1 MASSVPNGGSSPGAS
16 RGQGPSEQ
24 ALLGRSQNL
33 AANLP
38 ALLLA
43 AERVA
48 ATVQQGLHGRRRVGQ
63 GDSFWQFRRYHP
75 GDAAQ
80 RIDWRQSAKTEA
92 LFVRET
98 EWEAAASVWLWRDAS
113 ASMRFASSPRVEQKM
128 ERADLLLLALA
139 SLLID
144 GGERVALLGDGRR
157 PATGRAV
164 LRRLAHQIDEQR
176 AGDAKRFA
184 NLPAEIPLPPYANV
198 VWLSDFLDPPE
209 TIEACV
215 RFYASLGVHGH
226 LVQVLDQAE
235 ETLPYDGHVRFD
247 GMEGEGEERIR
258 RVETIRAGYH
268 RRLQAQ
274 REALAR
280 ITQSVGW
287 TLHHHRT
294 DKPPQTA
301 LLALYTALAESAG
314 MGR

>member
-1 MASSVPNGGSSPGAS
+1 MASPA
-16 RGQGPSEQ
+16 PSEGTQ
-24 ALLGRSQNL
+24 ALLGRSQAL

-48 ATVQQGLHGRRRVGQ
+48 STVQQGLHGRRRVGQ
-63 GDSFWQFRRYHP
+63 GDSFWQFRRYHQ
-75 GDAAQ
+75 GDSAQ
-80 RIDWRQSAKTEA
+80 HIDWRQSAKTAA

-113 ASMRFASSPRVEQKM
+113 SSMRFASTARAEQKM
-128 ERADLLLLALA
+128 DRADLLLLALA

-164 LRRLAHQIDEQR
+164 LRRLAQQIGEEQAR
-176 AGDAKRFA
+176 PGEKFA
-184 NLPAEIPLPPYANV
+184 NLPPQLPLPPYANV
-198 VWLSDFLDPPE
+198 VWLSDFLDPPD

-215 RFYASLGVHGH
+215 RFYAGMGVHGH
-226 LVQVLDQAE
+226 LVQVLDPAE

-280 ITQSVGW
+280 IAKSVGW
-287 TLHHHRT
+287 TMHFHRT
-294 DKPPQTA
+294 DKPPQIA
-301 LLALYTALAESAG
+301 LLALYTALAHSVG
-314 MGR
+314 VRR

>member
-1 MASSVPNGGSSPGAS
+1 MASPEQRAGD
-16 RGQGPSEQ
+16 Q
-24 ALLGRSQNL
+24 ALLGRSQSL
-33 AANLP
+33 AATLP

-48 ATVQQGLHGRRRVGQ
+48 STVQQGLHGRRRVGQ
-63 GDSFWQFRRYHP
+63 GDSFWQFRRYHQ

-80 RIDWRQSAKTEA
+80 RIDWRQSGKSAA

-113 ASMRFASSPRVEQKM
+113 ASMRFASAARGEQKL
-128 ERADLLLLALA
+128 ERADVVLLALA

-144 GGERVALLGDGRR
+144 GGERIALLGDGRR

-164 LRRLAHQIDEQR
+164 LRRLAQQIDEER
-176 AGDAKRFA
+176 ARPGDAFA
-184 NLPAEIPLPPYANV
+184 NLPPQLSLPPYANV
-198 VWLSDFLDPPE
+198 VWLSDFLDPPPA
-209 TIEACV
+209 IEASV
-215 RFYASLGVHGH
+215 RYYASLGVHGH
-226 LVQVLDQAE
+226 LVQILDQAE

-258 RVETIRAGYH
+258 RVETIRVGYH

-274 REALAR
+274 REALTR
-280 ITQSVGW
+280 IAQSVGW
-287 TLHHHRT
+287 TMHFHRT

-301 LLALYTALAESAG
+301 LLGLYTALAESS
-314 MGR
+314 GRER